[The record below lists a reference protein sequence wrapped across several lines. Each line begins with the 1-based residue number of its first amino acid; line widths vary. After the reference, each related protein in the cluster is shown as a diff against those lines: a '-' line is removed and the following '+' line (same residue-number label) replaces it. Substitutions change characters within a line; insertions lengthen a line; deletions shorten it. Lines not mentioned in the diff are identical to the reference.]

1 MNYPVALHKPKK
13 KLHDRIEYLLALA
26 DVDLNSPCP
35 WDIRVHNENFSHPQ
49 LEEFIC
55 RVIRAGLEDRVISM
69 QDFLCY
75 LQALVLNQ
83 Q

>member
-35 WDIRVHNENFSHPQ
+35 WDIRVHNENFSHTV
-49 LEEFIC
+49 LKWALS
-55 RVIRAGLEDRVISM
+55 VWVNLTWTAGRMFHSLKSSS
-69 QDFLCY
+69 
-75 LQALVLNQ
+75 AG
-83 Q
+83 